1 MRFVFK
7 SGYLE
12 NVFFMVD
19 HVYIE
24 NDKNIE
30 TCMKFY
36 HSYNDAMGSIPSA
49 ELLVCDRAHNVR
61 K

>member
-7 SGYLE
+7 SGYLKYML
-12 NVFFMVD
+12 FMVD

-30 TCMKFY
+30 ACMKFY
-36 HSYNDAMGSIPSA
+36 HSYYDAIGFIPSG

>member
-7 SGYLE
+7 SGYLKYML
-12 NVFFMVD
+12 FMVD

-30 TCMKFY
+30 ACMKFY
-36 HSYNDAMGSIPSA
+36 HSYGYAKDEVILTNLNII
-49 ELLVCDRAHNVR
+49 
-61 K
+61 